1 MFRTPIPNVYRCPV
15 CRDVITNSAEELSIH
30 IRRNN
35 CFERMAETSSSN
47 NAENNS
53 TRNTTPNDFTVG
65 DSPDIE
71 MEEAINESNEGN

>member
-1 MFRTPIPNVYRCPV
+1 
-15 CRDVITNSAEELSIH
+15 
-30 IRRNN
+30 
-35 CFERMAETSSSN
+35 MAETSSSN

-71 MEEAINESNEGN
+71 MGEAINESNEGN